1 MRNAECGLA
10 EESRPEP
17 PQSPIAT
24 LKRQQSHLKGNTECR
39 RMRKMPAKSAKV
51 SLRRK
56 ITEPYFLEVQNYLL
70 PAVSNV
76 LTLAKGAR
84 VLQIWPR
91 P

>member
-1 MRNAECGLA
+1 
-10 EESRPEP
+10 
-17 PQSPIAT
+17 
-24 LKRQQSHLKGNTECR
+24 
-39 RMRKMPAKSAKV
+39 MPAKSAKV